1 MKLDKDKIDVHG
13 GGIWISGDALEE
25 KFNSYTNSGYASYRR
40 YKKTG
45 DIRWLTESA
54 RCHAKAGILWDIISY
69 IDEK

>member
-1 MKLDKDKIDVHG
+1 M
-13 GGIWISGDALEE
+13 E